1 MQRYSATSCAAG
13 GVNNST
19 INGTSARDAARVE
32 SSFST
37 SNFPRRTS
45 LLTPYKLKCEKE
57 SLSSRLGPPDFYPQT
72 PNCPEETL
80 TREYLQSGYK
90 ETVEGIEE
98 AKEIALTHVAAFGKP
113 DSILKCKEAIRKRL
127 RAIIESRAQKR
138 KAGQVYG
145 VSLSG
150 PLLTKSGVFPDQ
162 KACSEDFRKKWIEG
176 LAQQHKQL
184 RSLAENIPHGY
195 RKKTLFEVLIRHNV
209 PLLKATWF
217 IKVNCLNQVRPAV
230 TSVSSGPDKA
240 QFARAELWTKDV
252 IEYLQHLVDEFF
264 SKDGAF
270 AAIPSRDQSSP
281 SMLAGVPQH
290 GSDSISSTLDVDEP
304 SLQFKWSYMVRLLHW
319 HFAEGLLVPSFVVE
333 WVLNQLQEKESA
345 ESLELLLPIIYV
357 LVERIALS
365 QTYARIFIDILVRAI
380 NVLCPGGSGLTD
392 NSSKP
397 SLLVTLIEMLR
408 WFILAIPDTF
418 VALDCFPL
426 PSCVAPDLFVRSNSL
441 KVENGDFGN
450 MASDHRYW
458 SFGSVV
464 SSIQKRSANLAK
476 IVNPGLQGY
485 GVPKALH
492 ALDKAL
498 TVEGDLRTAYSSL
511 FGDFSDM
518 TIEEAWIAEVSPC
531 LRSSLKWIGSVSL
544 SLICSV
550 FFLCEWATCDYRD
563 CRTALPTS
571 PKFTGGKDFC
581 QVYAAVSL
589 LKLKMEHLHSSS
601 QFDSSSQIVVGNVGK
616 AASLHDSLSGGTIV
630 ENVPGIENSSKGLG
644 SKKNKLDLFRS
655 PGPLHDIIVCWLDQ
669 HVAGKGEG
677 LKRLLVFV
685 MDLVRYGIFYPQAYV
700 RQLIISGIMDRD
712 ESQFDLERQ
721 KRHYQ
726 ILKQLP
732 GSCLFDVMEEA
743 RITKVLLLKEAVNV
757 YSNERRLV
765 LQGYLGGKSPQSKA
779 GSGIRLGFS
788 SQKQKDHSVA
798 FRDGASPSLLETHR
812 NFNVALSPM
821 TVNNEKV
828 KVKIAELKAAI
839 SSLLHIPGPCSLSM
853 ESRLDESHRSN
864 KRSLGSLSG
873 KSDVID
879 VTPGCEECRRAKR
892 QKLDDERSSPFQG
905 FSSNWLDDEDIWW
918 TRKGPKPQESF
929 KVEPPLK
936 SSKPVSRGRR
946 KTQSLAQLQ
955 ANRIESSH
963 GASTSHVC
971 DNKVS
976 CPHHKS
982 VLAGESPND
991 ADRMKMVSLSDIN
1004 RTLKQLRMLE
1014 KRSISVWLV
1023 TTIRQLVEGNEKTA
1037 SKASHY
1043 SSSFSTSFDD
1053 RNIVRWRLTEDE
1065 LSTILY
1071 LLDMSLDLTAA
1082 AKLLVWLFPKVFGGP
1097 SSTVHI
1103 GRNVMMSTKNKENTI
1118 CDVGEAFLLSSLQRY
1133 ENVLVSSDLL
1143 PEVLTAAMH
1152 RAVTVLATNGR
1163 SHGSASLTYAR
1174 NLLKKYRDIGSE
1186 WEKNFRTTCDQRMLA
1201 ELDAIR
1207 QADSNMGFSPGVPGG
1222 MDDSDDNLRQKLS
1235 GRMSRFSGT
1244 MKELVQRRIEEAVQY
1259 FYGKERKPFAAAA
1272 AKNSSEKMDD
1282 GYQIAQ
1288 EIFFGLFDCICQ
1300 NGSASQEWDPT
1311 GVAAAVSAIV
1321 GNVGPAVAKILDL
1334 LAGNNYQ
1341 SFSSTAS
1348 SLNCARHILR
1358 IHILSLCLLKES
1370 LGERLGRVFDVTLA
1384 NEASSVVSVAFSPGK
1399 PSRSQFQPS
1408 PENHDGNLNHP
1419 NENLNNSSKTFV
1431 GRAGKAAASVS
1442 ALVVGAILHGV
1453 ASLER
1458 MVSVFK
1464 LKDGLD
1470 VQMFIR
1476 SSRSSSN
1483 GMSRSFGT
1491 FKIDHCIEVSV
1502 HWFRVLIGNCR
1513 TVFDG
1518 LVAEILGEPYTSAL
1532 SRMQRMLP
1540 LNMVFPPAYS
1550 IFAMVIWRPY
1560 ILNSNIA
1567 TREDIQLY
1575 QHLSMAIGDA
1585 IKHQPFRD
1593 LCLRNTRILYDLLAS
1608 DIGDFEF
1615 ASMLETHSP
1624 DKHLKT
1630 MAFVPLRARL
1640 FLNALIDCKM
1650 LPFTL
1655 MKEDGSWVSGPSE
1668 PRAYSENETKLLDQL
1683 VHVLDTL
1690 QPAKFHWQWVE
1701 LRLLL
1706 NEQALIEKI
1715 ETQNMQLVE
1724 AIKSLSP
1731 KAENFSLSENERNFI
1746 EIVLTRLL
1754 VRPDAASLYSEV
1766 VNLLGKSLEECL
1778 LQNTKWFLGGNDVLL
1793 GRKSI
1798 RQRLAT
1804 VAQLRGLSTKAQ
1816 FWKPWGWSSPNANG
1830 PVDKTDKRKMEV
1842 TSIEEG
1848 EVVDEGVEVK
1858 RPGRMSFQLFDAEG
1872 FSPGQQYITD
1882 RALAEL
1888 VLPCIDRSSSDS
1900 RNSFATELIKQLSTI
1915 EQQIN
1920 MLTRGGGKQSG
1931 SASSAAE
1938 VSSSK
1943 GSSRKGLRGGSPGLG
1958 RRLTGVTESSPPSA
1972 AALRA
1977 SMWLRLQFL
1986 LRLLPIICAD
1996 RELSARNMRHTLAAV
2011 ILRLLG
2017 TRVVQ
2022 EDADACHLITHKTPR
2037 REEEYLVNAP
2047 ITASLDRSGDSL
2059 FDRFLC
2065 VLRCLLGNFKPSWL
2079 KAKPI
2084 SKSIIKSRDFS
2095 AVDRELEKL
2104 QVELDRME
2112 LPAAIRRRIQAAM
2125 PVLPPSPP
2133 LTISCHPPLLTST
2146 ALASLQPGMS
2156 TPSQHAGN
2164 QRTSV
2169 PSARPTTTIPG
2180 KSRSSPLQDLD
2191 IEIDPW
2197 TLLEDGTGT
2206 ASVSSNSSNVGGP
2219 GADHSNLKA
2228 CSWLK
2233 GAVRVRRTDLT
2244 YIGAMDDD
2252 S

>member
-1 MQRYSATSCAAG
+1 MVRHKSCAAG
-13 GVNNST
+13 GVNNSA
-19 INGTSARDAARVE
+19 INGTPTRDPTRVE
-32 SSFST
+32 SSFSS
-37 SNFPRRTS
+37 SNIPRRTS
-45 LLTPYKLKCEKE
+45 FLTPYKLKCDRE
-57 SLSSRLGPPDFYPQT
+57 SLSCRLGPPDFYPQT

-98 AKEIALTHVAAFGKP
+98 AREIQLNHVATFVKP
-113 DSILKCKEAIRKRL
+113 EFILKCKEAIRKRL

-145 VSLSG
+145 VPLSG

-162 KACSEDFRKKWIEG
+162 KACGEDFRRKWIEG

-184 RSLAENIPHGY
+184 RSLSENIPHGY
-195 RKKTLFEVLIRHNV
+195 RKKALFEVLIRHNV
-209 PLLKATWF
+209 PLLRATWF
-217 IKVNCLNQVRPAV
+217 IKVNYLNQFRHAV
-230 TSVSSGPDKA
+230 TSVSSGAPDKA
-240 QFARAELWTKDV
+240 QFARADLWTKDV
-252 IEYLQHLVDEFF
+252 IEYLQLLVDEFF

-270 AAIPSRDQSSP
+270 AALPPRDQSSP
-281 SMLAGVPQH
+281 NMLAGVPQH
-290 GSDSISSTLDVDEP
+290 RSDSVSATLEVDEP
-304 SLQFKWSYMVRLLHW
+304 SLQFKWSYMVHLLHW
-319 HFAEGLLVPSFVVE
+319 HFAEGLLLPSLVVE
-333 WVLNQLQEKESA
+333 WVLGQLQERESA
-345 ESLELLLPIIYV
+345 DALELLLPIIYV

-365 QTYARIFIDILVRAI
+365 QTYARIFIDIVVRVI
-380 NVLCPGGSGLTD
+380 NALSPSGSGLTD

-397 SLLVTLIEMLR
+397 SLVSTLIEMLR
-408 WFILAIPDTF
+408 WFIFAIPDTF

-426 PSCVAPDLFVRSNSL
+426 PNCVAPDLFARNNSM
-441 KVENGDFGN
+441 KVENVDFGN
-450 MASDHRYW
+450 RAYDHRYW

-476 IVNPGLQGY
+476 IVNPGVQGY
-485 GVPKALH
+485 GMAKALQ

-498 TVEGDLRTAYSSL
+498 IEGDLRIAYNSL

-531 LRSSLKWIGSVSL
+531 LRSSLKWIGG
-544 SLICSV
+544 
-550 FFLCEWATCDYRD
+550 WATCDYRD
-563 CRTALPTS
+563 CRTALPPS
-571 PKFTGGKDFC
+571 PRFTGGKDFC
-581 QVYAAVSL
+581 QIYVAVSL
-589 LKLKMEHLHSSS
+589 LKLKMEYLHCSS
-601 QFDSSSQIVVGNVGK
+601 QFESSSPIVVGNSGK

-630 ENVPGIENSSKGLG
+630 ENVTGVESYSKGLG
-644 SKKNKLDLFRS
+644 SRKNRVDLFQS

-669 HVAGKGEG
+669 HEAGKGEG
-677 LKRLLVFV
+677 FKRLLVFI
-685 MDLVRYGIFYPQAYV
+685 MELVRNGIFYPQAYV
-700 RQLIISGIMDRD
+700 RQLIISGVMDRD

-732 GSCLFDVMEEA
+732 GSCMFDVMEEA
-743 RITKVLLLKEAVNV
+743 RITKVPLLKEAVNV

-765 LQGYLGGKSPQSKA
+765 LQGYLGGKSTQLKA
-779 GSGIRLGFS
+779 GNGIRLNVS
-788 SQKQKDHSVA
+788 SQKPKDHSAV
-798 FRDGASPSLLETHR
+798 FRDGPSPSLLESHR
-812 NFNVALSPM
+812 NFNLLLSP
-821 TVNNEKV
+821 VCANHEKS
-828 KVKIAELKAAI
+828 KVKIAELKVAI
-839 SSLLHIPGPCSLSM
+839 SSLLHIPSPCSPSP
-853 ESRLDESHRSN
+853 ETRPDESQRSN
-864 KRSLGSLSG
+864 KRSLGSLSF

-879 VTPGCEECRRAKR
+879 R
-892 QKLDDERSSPFQG
+892 QKLDDERSSPLHG
-905 FSSNWLDDEDIWW
+905 CSSNWLDDEDIWW
-918 TRKGPKPQESF
+918 IRKGPKPQEAF
-929 KVEPPLK
+929 KVEPSLK
-936 SSKPVSRGRR
+936 SSKPASRGRR
-946 KTQSLAQLQ
+946 KTQSLAQLA

-971 DNKVS
+971 ENKVS

-982 VLAGESPND
+982 ALGGEIPND
-991 ADRMKMVSLSDIN
+991 TDRMKIASLSDIS

-1023 TTIRQLVEGNEKTA
+1023 TSVRQLVEGNEKTA
-1037 SKASHY
+1037 SKAGHY
-1043 SSSFSTSFDD
+1043 TSAFSSSLDD
-1053 RNIVRWRLTEDE
+1053 RNTKRWRLSEDE

-1071 LLDMSLDLTAA
+1071 LLDISMDLTAA
-1082 AKLLVWLFPKVFGGP
+1082 IG
-1097 SSTVHI
+1097 SSSNVHI
-1103 GRNVMMSTKNKENTI
+1103 GRNVMMPTKSKESTI

-1143 PEVLTAAMH
+1143 PEVLTAAIH
-1152 RAVTVLATNGR
+1152 RAMTMLTANGR
-1163 SHGSASLTYAR
+1163 SHGSAAFSYSR
-1174 NLLKKYRDIGSE
+1174 NLLKKYRDIGSVTK
-1186 WEKNFRTTCDQRMLA
+1186 WEKNFRTTCDQRMLT

-1207 QADSNMGFSPGVPGG
+1207 TADSSMGFSPGVPAGV
-1222 MDDSDDNLRQKLS
+1222 DDSDEYLRKLS
-1235 GRMSRFSGT
+1235 GRMSRFGGT
-1244 MKELVQRRIEEAVQY
+1244 MKELVQRRIEDAVQY
-1259 FYGKERKPFAAAA
+1259 FYGKERKPFAAAVT
-1272 AKNSSEKMDD
+1272 KNPSEIMCDD

-1288 EIFFGLFDCICQ
+1288 EIFFSLLDCICQ
-1300 NGSASQEWDPT
+1300 NGGASQEWDPT
-1311 GVAAAVSAIV
+1311 GVASAVSAIV
-1321 GNVGPAVAKILDL
+1321 GNVGLAVAKTLDL
-1334 LAGNNYQ
+1334 SASNNYQ
-1341 SFSSTAS
+1341 TFSSSAS

-1370 LGERLGRVFDVTLA
+1370 LGERLGRVFDIALA
-1384 NEASSVVSVAFSPGK
+1384 SEASSAVSGAFSPGK
-1399 PSRSQFQPS
+1399 PSRSHFQPS
-1408 PENHDGNLNHP
+1408 PENHDGSLNHP

-1431 GRAGKAAASVS
+1431 GRTAKAAASVS
-1442 ALVVGAILHGV
+1442 ALVVGAIVHGV
-1453 ASLER
+1453 VSLER
-1458 MVSVFK
+1458 MVAVFK
-1464 LKDGLD
+1464 LKEGLD
-1470 VQMFIR
+1470 VQLFIR
-1476 SSRSSSN
+1476 SARSSSN

-1518 LVAEILGEPYTSAL
+1518 LVADILGEPYTSAL

-1540 LNMVFPPAYS
+1540 LNLVFPPAYS
-1550 IFAMVIWRPY
+1550 MFGMVIWRPY

-1575 QHLSMAIGDA
+1575 QHLSMAVGDA

-1593 LCLRNTRILYDLLAS
+1593 LCLRNTHVLYDLLAS
-1608 DIGDFEF
+1608 DVGDSEF
-1615 ASMLETHSP
+1615 AAMLEMHSP

-1630 MAFVPLRARL
+1630 IAFVPLRARL
-1640 FLNALIDCKM
+1640 FLNALVDCQM
-1650 LPFTL
+1650 PPFTL

-1668 PRAYSENETKLLDQL
+1668 PRAYAENETKLLDQL

-1715 ETQNMQLVE
+1715 ETQNMLLVE

-1766 VNLLGKSLEECL
+1766 VNLLGKSLEESL
-1778 LQNTKWFLGGNDVLL
+1778 LQNTKWFLAGNDVLL

-1798 RQRLAT
+1798 RQRLAN

-1816 FWKPWGWSSPNANG
+1816 FWKPWGWSCSNAD
-1830 PVDKTDKRKMEV
+1830 VLADKSDKRKMEV
-1842 TSIEEG
+1842 ASIEEG
-1848 EVVDEGVEVK
+1848 EVVDEGVDIK

-1900 RNSFATELIKQLSTI
+1900 RNSFATELIKQLNTI

-1920 MLTRGGGKQSG
+1920 MLTRSGGKQSG
-1931 SASSAAE
+1931 SASSAVE

-1943 GSSRKGLRGGSPGLG
+1943 SSSRKGLRGGSPGLG
-1958 RRLTGVTESSPPSA
+1958 RRPTSVTESSPPSA

-1996 RELSARNMRHTLAAV
+1996 REQSTRNMRHTLAAV

-2037 REEEYLVNAP
+2037 REEEYIVNAP
-2047 ITASLDRSGDSL
+2047 ITASLDLSGDSL

-2065 VLRCLLGNFKPSWL
+2065 VLHGLLGNFKPSWL
-2079 KAKPI
+2079 KAKSI
-2084 SKSIIKSRDFS
+2084 SKSTVKSRDFS
-2095 AVDRELEKL
+2095 VVDREVVEKL

-2112 LPAAIRRRIQAAM
+2112 LPAAIRRRLQAAM

-2133 LTISCHPPLLTST
+2133 LTISCNPPLLTST
-2146 ALASLQPGMS
+2146 ALTSLQPGIS
-2156 TPSQHAGN
+2156 SAGLHQANSIPN
-2164 QRTSV
+2164 QRTSI
-2169 PSARPTTTIPG
+2169 PSARPATTIPG
-2180 KSRSSPLQDLD
+2180 KGRASLSQDLD
-2191 IEIDPW
+2191 VEIDPW
-2197 TLLEDGTGT
+2197 TLLEDGSGT
-2206 ASVSSNSSNVGGP
+2206 ASAPSNSSSNVGGS
-2219 GADHSNLKA
+2219 GADYSNLKA

-2252 S
+2252 N